1 MLAAADRTNTELYGH
16 ADQSSLSVDEF
27 TRPQRGLF
35 IVAHHND
42 APVGC
47 GGYRRHHEDADGL
60 TAEIKRMYVE
70 PAVRRLGIA
79 RAVLARLE
87 HDAQAAGYHTI
98 ILDTGSK
105 QHAAHILYEQCGYR
119 RTASYGLYRDKPGNR
134 AYIKSILRK

>member
-16 ADQSSLSVDEF
+16 ADQSSLSGEEF
-27 TRPQRGLF
+27 TPARRGLF
-35 IVAHHND
+35 IVAYYED
-42 APVGC
+42 DPVGC
-47 GGYRRHHEDADGL
+47 GGYRRHHEDSDGL

-70 PAVRRLGIA
+70 PDARRLGVA
-79 RAVLARLE
+79 RTVLAHLE
-87 HDAQAAGYHTI
+87 HEAQAAGYHTI

-134 AYIKSILRK
+134 AYIKTILHK